1 MYRYLFLIYTLSI
14 CQIGYSVNPVRISEV
29 GTIYKV
35 SPQTSYLEDK
45 ASEYGIKDVISKTFQ
60 PTTIEVPNFFITKST
75 YWVKFTLENETKVP
89 SLILSVEHATL
100 DQVTLYTIDSTN
112 RIDSSTINEDQP
124 FYKRFYKNQA
134 YMFNIL
140 LKQGEQKTYYI
151 KVKASEQLLLPI
163 VVGHKIEF
171 LESLTIEDLIFG
183 LYSGLIIVMFFYNL
197 FLFFTTNDRGY
208 LYYVVYILFVGL
220 SQAMLQGYTFRF
232 LWPQHPQFN
241 NYAAI
246 IIPFVNGVAAIE
258 FVRHFLNLRNKH
270 KSLSRGLNWLTV
282 IYIIGLMLCIFD
294 LQLSQI
300 TIQFAAFA
308 GSFYALWI
316 CILLSRKGFRPA
328 TILLIGWSFF
338 LLSVIIFVLRN
349 FGLLPYNNFT
359 FYALQLG
366 SSIQAVILSMALAD
380 KITTYRRA
388 ESIARRE
395 ALRISLENENLIK
408 EQNIMLEREV
418 LHRTEQLTNTNVE
431 LQLAMNKLKDTQTQ
445 LVNAEKMSSLG
456 QLTAGIAHEIN
467 NPINFVTSNIKPL
480 QLDFDDIAEVLKKYE
495 AVDMSKDIAKQLE
508 EIETFKKQI
517 DLNYVQEEVKSLL
530 AGINEGALRTTEI
543 VRGLKNFARVDEDN
557 MKSVNLNDGIQSTL
571 LLIRN
576 TFPKNMQLI
585 LELMDLPN
593 VECVPGKMNQVFMN
607 VIANA
612 VHAIKEKHQ
621 KDFTGVLSIKS
632 WVAAESGNVSISITD
647 NGTGM
652 PEHVKNKIF
661 DPFFTTKDVG
671 EGTGLGMSIVQG
683 ILERHKGSIII
694 NTKEGSGTEFILT
707 LPQNQ
712 AH

>member
-1 MYRYLFLIYTLSI
+1 MYRYLFLLFTLFI
-14 CQIGYSVNPVRISEV
+14 CQIGYSTTPVRIFEV
-29 GTIYKV
+29 GAVYKV
-35 SPQTSYLEDK
+35 SPYTSYLEDA
-45 ASEYGIKDVISKTFQ
+45 ASQYSIKDVMSKTFV
-60 PTTIEVPNFFITKST
+60 PTKIEVPNFFITKST
-75 YWVKFTLENETKVP
+75 YWVRFTIENETKIP
-89 SLILSVEHATL
+89 GFILSVQHATL

-112 RIDSSTINEDQP
+112 KIDSSTISEDQP

-134 YMFNIL
+134 YMFNIFL
-140 LKQGEQKTYYI
+140 QQGEQKTFYI

-171 LESLTIEDLIFG
+171 LENLTIKDLIFG

-208 LYYVVYILFVGL
+208 LYYVLYILFVGL

-232 LWPQHPQFN
+232 LWPQHPHFN
-241 NYAAI
+241 NYAAV
-246 IIPFVNGVAAIE
+246 IIPFMNGVAAIE
-258 FVRHFLNLRNKH
+258 FVRHFLNLRTKY
-270 KSLSRGLNWLTV
+270 KSLNRGLNWIAV
-282 IYIIGLMLCIFD
+282 IYLIGLTLCIFD
-294 LQLSQI
+294 LQFSQI
-300 TIQFAAFA
+300 IIQFAAFA
-308 GSFYALWI
+308 GSFYALWV
-316 CILLSRKGFRPA
+316 CILLSRKGSRPA

-359 FYALQLG
+359 FYALQFG
-366 SSIQAVILSMALAD
+366 SSMQAVILSMALAD
-380 KITTYRRA
+380 KINTYRKA

-395 ALRISLENENLIK
+395 ALQVSLENENLIK

-418 LHRTEQLTNTNVE
+418 LHRTEELTKTNEE
-431 LQLAMNKLKDTQTQ
+431 LQMAMDKLKDTQTQ

-467 NPINFVTSNIKPL
+467 NPINFVTSNIRPL
-480 QLDFDDIAEVLKKYE
+480 QLDFDDIAAVLKKYE
-495 AVDMSKDIAKQLE
+495 TVDLSRDLAEQLE

-530 AGINEGALRTTEI
+530 AGINEGALRTAEI

-557 MKSVNLNDGIQSTL
+557 MKFVNLNDGIRSTL

-576 TFPKNMQLI
+576 TFSKNMQLV
-585 LELMDLPN
+585 LDLADLPN

-607 VIANA
+607 VISNA
-612 VHAIKEKHQ
+612 VHAIKAKHQ
-621 KDFTGVLSIKS
+621 NDLTGVLSIKS
-632 WVAAESGNVSISITD
+632 WVDADSGHVKISITD

-652 PEHVKNKIF
+652 PEDVKNRIF

-683 ILERHKGSIII
+683 IIERHKGSIII
-694 NTKEGSGTEFILT
+694 NTKEGTGTEFILT